1 MRHSCWVGT
10 QLLLGGLA
18 VESLWVTQISEMRKP
33 SEPDLQTFSEAERPT
48 DMAPATHRYF
58 VVIFKQFS

>member
-1 MRHSCWVGT
+1 MRHSCWVGM

-18 VESLWVTQISEMRKP
+18 VESFWVTQISEMRKP
-33 SEPDLQTFSEAERPT
+33 SEPDLQTFSEAEHST
-48 DMAPATHRYF
+48 DIAPATHRYF